1 MQLTIKE
8 KEQTIYRLRD
18 ETNRLVTDLDK
29 SIARQQELETAMD
42 AKEAELREQIAYYK
56 NKFVTDGNENKVL
69 KEENA
74 RLKAEVEMLKAQQM
88 LLP

>member
-1 MQLTIKE
+1 
-8 KEQTIYRLRD
+8 
-18 ETNRLVTDLDK
+18 
-29 SIARQQELETAMD
+29 MD

-56 NKFVTDGNENKVL
+56 NKFVTDGSENKAL